1 MLSRFSSQLRFI
13 SAVRPVIP
21 KFQPLRFYSVAR
33 PDAEKR
39 ILKVVSSFD
48 KIQDPKKVTPTST
61 FANDLG
67 LDSLDAVEVVMA
79 IEEEFSIQIP
89 DKDADEI
96 TSVGDAISY
105 ITKNPEAK

>member
-1 MLSRFSSQLRFI
+1 MFSRLAASFRPLAVASRPMTNLR
-13 SAVRPVIP
+13 
-21 KFQPLRFYSVAR
+21 PLRFYSVAR
-33 PDAEKR
+33 PDAEQR

-48 KIQDPKKVTPTST
+48 KIQDPKKVTPTAS
-61 FANDLG
+61 FSNDLG

-96 TSVGDAISY
+96 TSVTDAVNYIS
-105 ITKNPEAK
+105 KAADAK